1 MACQMAC
8 QSEAISSWFM
18 STKKQYFSSESLVN
32 PLNGAVNNPGGS
44 RSPHRSMANF
54 HWNTAGFQLA
64 MGVAHAMDAKG
75 NPNFAVDDIGVPL
88 DVESSY
94 WDFPWDFP

>member
-18 STKKQYFSSESLVN
+18 SSKKQYFSSESLVN
-32 PLNGAVNNPGGS
+32 PLNW
-44 RSPHRSMANF
+44 RSITLVEVEVPIYPWLTSMS
-54 HWNTAGFQLA
+54 TAGFQLA

-75 NPNFAVDDIGVPL
+75 NPNFAVDDIGVSPRRHHPTGIFHGIF
-88 DVESSY
+88 E
-94 WDFPWDFP
+94 